1 MNNFIQRTITG
12 FFFVTIL
19 LSGIF
24 FGKYTFIGL
33 FMLITFTS
41 LWEFYSMTEKSGFR
55 PQKLIGTLAGTA
67 FFLISSLY
75 LQRVLPQAYLI
86 FLFPMLFLIMI
97 LELFKP
103 TDKPITNTAIT
114 LVGVF
119 YLSMPLVLL
128 NYLAYPPPI
137 GSSSASGYNP
147 NIILGFFFLMWT
159 NDSFAYLTGV
169 KFGKRKLFES
179 ISPKKTWEGSFGGA
193 FFTIIA
199 AFFLSHYFHELRLRD
214 WLIMAGL
221 ITVFGTLGDLV
232 QSNFKRSLNLK
243 DSGTLLPGHGGI
255 LDRLDSVFIASP
267 FVFAY
272 IQYLK

>member
-1 MNNFIQRTITG
+1 MSNLIQRSITG
-12 FFFVTIL
+12 FFFVIVL
-19 LSGIF
+19 LSGII
-24 FGKYTFIGL
+24 FGKYTFIAL
-33 FMLITFTS
+33 FMVITCIS
-41 LWEFYSMTEKSGFR
+41 LWEFYSMTEKSGLR

-75 LQRVLPQAYLI
+75 LQRVLPQSYVI

-97 LELFKP
+97 LEIYKP
-103 TDKPITNTAIT
+103 SDKPITNTAIT
-114 LVGVF
+114 LLGIF

-128 NYLAYPPPI
+128 NYLAYPPPL
-137 GSSSASGYNP
+137 GSTNAIGYNP

-169 KFGKRKLFES
+169 KIGKHKLFES
-179 ISPKKTWEGSFGGA
+179 ISPKKTWEGSIGGA
-193 FFTIIA
+193 LFTFIA
-199 AFFLSHYFHELRLRD
+199 SFILAHYFHELRLLD
-214 WLIMAGL
+214 WVIMALL
-221 ITVFGTLGDLV
+221 ITIFGTLGDLV